1 MNFGENF
8 SLNINDKRYCRLKKK
23 DRRGKGLPTKVAKFW
38 NFVYQEKVISADRA
52 GKD

>member
-23 DRRGKGLPTKVAKFW
+23 TEEGRDWLLKWL
-38 NFVYQEKVISADRA
+38 NFEISFIKKR
-52 GKD
+52 